1 MQDAGQRELAA
12 IRLIQQ
18 DLRRKLEA
26 VDARL
31 ARLEGPNSPVTPN
44 ESLPPESR
52 AASASHISPEAS
64 DHDWRAPESR
74 AMEPPGES
82 AKETL
87 PVTHPATARPPALPL
102 PPALPKPQPQAA
114 SSRFGS
120 GEEKP
125 SDPPESFEVRV
136 GRVWLVRVGI
146 LILLTGLVFLG
157 NLAWHEVISK
167 FGPVGKLGL
176 IVLAG
181 GGLCG
186 FGWWVGRKGGSMS
199 GYARVVV
206 GGGLATLYYACYA
219 AHFVEPLRVITSAL
233 LGGLILLSF
242 SAALLWLSDRLKS
255 QTVASATILL
265 GFYTSSINPLAG
277 FSLISNLLLT
287 VVASVLFLRR
297 KWVSVSFLTLV
308 GCYVSFAFW
317 RFHATGSLGWIR
329 VEPGWAFTNSFVF
342 PAAYWLIFSV
352 ATFVAGPRGFPRGGR
367 PVFLTLNNGAF
378 FGLTA
383 PLVAGTYPGSLWVY
397 TLIFG
402 VILIGLSLL
411 AARRNP
417 EENEFDGTYLTQGLG
432 LLILAC
438 VFRLSGYQLALML
451 ALQSAVFMGLSR
463 FRHPIVFQLFSGI
476 AAILA
481 VGWSMKGVVGE
492 AAHSSFTAG
501 AVSLVLC
508 GVAWTFKRQLGL
520 LAVPGLSWRAG
531 GFVALASLLALV
543 LVVERLQ
550 GAVAI
555 YTLVCLGVALAFLP
569 LAARLPELSLAG
581 QFFGIASAVGWLE
594 ISGRRDALPWLAVV
608 VGAVAILHWWQWG
621 RFAIVE
627 RPVSLSLQTLN
638 ASIAVAVTLIWQF
651 ERFDAGWQSLAVAC
665 SAVGFLAYGL
675 TTRALPLA
683 IVGQVNSFVLI
694 LLLPAGF
701 LRKDPWSLTM
711 AATAL
716 FAAQPLL
723 LDWLNSRIPDSQKVF
738 AARYQT
744 LLRSVS
750 VLFGF
755 LAVHAY
761 VAPDWHFAILAAA
774 ASLMVVRAAFSGRS
788 NELLIYAAVWAGAGF
803 WGFLMAQMK
812 GAPPNARDF
821 LGFGLMLACAEAAR
835 RLPTRLAAFS
845 VPARC
850 VVIALG
856 IAGSWLLLGRFVA
869 ASQGGILLTI
879 SWSVLAFAVLGA
891 GFLLHERTYRLSG
904 LVILT
909 ASVGRIFLV
918 DVWQLETLPR
928 ILSFLVLGGVLLALG
943 FLYNR
948 FADAIRRWL

>member
-1 MQDAGQRELAA
+1 VQDAGQRELAA

-31 ARLEGPNSPVTPN
+31 ARLEGPTSPGT
-44 ESLPPESR
+44 LPPETG
-52 AASASHISPEAS
+52 AASASHAIPEAS
-64 DHDWRAPESR
+64 KKDWRAPESR
-74 AMEPPGES
+74 VMEPPSTGES
-82 AKETL
+82 DLEPP
-87 PVTHPATARPPALPL
+87 PVARSASVRPPALPL
-102 PPALPKPQPQAA
+102 PPALPKLQPQAA
-114 SSRFGS
+114 SSRS
-120 GEEKP
+120 GRGAEKP
-125 SDPPESFEVRV
+125 TDPPESFEVRV

-176 IVLAG
+176 IILAG
-181 GGLCG
+181 AGLCG
-186 FGWWVGRKGGSMS
+186 FGMWVGRKGGAMA
-199 GYARVVV
+199 GYARVVL

-233 LGGLILLSF
+233 LGGLILLGF

-265 GFYTSSINPLAG
+265 GFYTASINPLAD

-287 VVASVLFLRR
+287 MVAVVLFLRR

-329 VEPGWAFTNSFVF
+329 VEPGWGFTNSFIF
-342 PAAYWLIFSV
+342 PAAYWLIFSL
-352 ATFVAGPRGFPRGGR
+352 ATFVAGPQGFTRSGR
-367 PVFLTLNNGAF
+367 PVFMTLNNGAF

-383 PLVAGTYPGSLWVY
+383 PLVAGTYPGSLWIY
-397 TLIFG
+397 TLVFG
-402 VILIGLSLL
+402 GVLIGLSLL
-411 AARRNP
+411 AAQREP
-417 EENEFDGTYLTQGLG
+417 EEKAFDGTYLTQGLG

-451 ALQSAVFMGLSR
+451 ALQSAAFMGLSR
-463 FRHPIVFQLFSGI
+463 FRHPIVFQLFSGL

-481 VGWSMKGVVGE
+481 VGWSMKGLVGD
-492 AAHSSFTAG
+492 ATHSTFTAG
-501 AVSLVLC
+501 AVSLVLY
-508 GVAWTFKRQLGL
+508 GVAWTFKRQRGL

-531 GFVALASLLALV
+531 GFVALATLLALV

-555 YTLVCLGVALAFLP
+555 YVLVGLAVALAFLP

-581 QFFGIASAVGWLE
+581 QFFGISSAVGWLE
-594 ISGRRDALPWLAVV
+594 LANRQDALPWVAVLA
-608 VGAVAILHWWQWG
+608 GAVAILHWWQWD
-621 RFAIVE
+621 RFSVLE
-627 RPVSLSLQTLN
+627 RPVSISLQTLN
-638 ASIAVAVTLIWQF
+638 ASVAVAVTLIWQF
-651 ERFDAGWQSLAVAC
+651 DRFEGGWQSFAVAC

-675 TTRALPLA
+675 MTRALPLA
-683 IVGQVNSFVLI
+683 IVGQANSLGLI

-701 LRKDPWSLTM
+701 LRKDPCLLTL

-716 FAAQPLL
+716 FASQPLL
-723 LDWLNSRIPDSQKVF
+723 LDWLNSRIPDSQKTF
-738 AARYQT
+738 CARYQT

-761 VAPDWHFAILAAA
+761 VAPEWRFAILAAA
-774 ASLMVVRAAFSGRS
+774 ASLMVVRAAFSVRA
-788 NELLIYAAVWAGAGF
+788 NEFLIYAAVWAGAGYL
-803 WGFLMAQMK
+803 GFLMAQMR
-812 GAPPNARDF
+812 GASPNPGDF

-835 RLPTRLAAFS
+835 RLPTRFAAFS

-856 IAGSWLLLGRFVA
+856 IAGIWLLLGRFVA